1 MKKIGG
7 IESVTIGDQT
17 FNVSDFEDLQ
27 PMTFKVTLC
36 KEYWEQY
43 AQQQREKLL
52 KNTKV
57 KFIKVKK

>member
-1 MKKIGG
+1 MKEIGG
-7 IESVTIGDQT
+7 IESITIGDQT
-17 FNVSDFEDLQ
+17 FNVSDFKDLK

-43 AQQQREKLL
+43 AQKQKEKLF